1 MGKLI
6 DEVIPE
12 HLSKIDSNWFL
23 SVKSEFDNL
32 PFLDSDGNVSYYE
45 DLSSTESHWDEENQE
60 PVDEY
65 EERIIELDFYFPT
78 FISNRFKIYS
88 TLDYIFDN
96 GLEDIDNYPAYRD
109 QERTI
114 SGSQIINVLFD
125 QIIQIGDKVPI
136 DNLEKFLNQVLGALD
151 IGINCLKETYDDDI
165 YHDSLDS
172 LNKWLQD
179 RILSRYR
186 KDLEVSAYF
195 SMDSNSK
202 LNLEL
207 NQSQLSA
214 LAFIFLKADFI
225 NSTERKK
232 LLRIFSEEF
241 RVKDGPSYKDVSIS
255 QLEKQLGK
263 VSGPSNESSGLK
275 EIVTRIEA
283 LFKATKSKS

>member
-12 HLSKIDSNWFL
+12 HISKIDSNWFL
-23 SVKSEFDNL
+23 SIKSEFDNL
-32 PFLDSDGNVSYYE
+32 PFLDSDGCVSYYQ
-45 DLSSTESHWDEENQE
+45 DISSINTYWDEEKE
-60 PVDEY
+60 IAVDEFD
-65 EERIIELDFYFPT
+65 EKIIDLDFYFPT

-96 GLEDIDNYPAYRD
+96 GLEDIDKYPVYRD

-114 SGSQIINVLFD
+114 SGSQIINILFD
-125 QIIQIGDKVPI
+125 EIIQIGDKIPI
-136 DNLEKFLNQVLGALD
+136 DNIENFLNQVLGALD
-151 IGINCLKETYDDDI
+151 IEINCLKETYNDDI
-165 YHDSLDS
+165 YHDSLDY

-179 RILSRYR
+179 RILSRYG
-186 KDLEVSAYF
+186 KDLEVGSYF
-195 SMDSNSK
+195 STDSNSK

-214 LAFIFLKADFI
+214 LAFIFIKADFI
-225 NSTERKK
+225 NPLERIR
-232 LLRIFSEEF
+232 LLRIFSKEF
-241 RVKDGPSYKDVSIS
+241 KVKDGLSYKDVSIS

-283 LFKATKSKS
+283 LFKATKSKK